1 MGRME
6 HRFTDD
12 KSVSG
17 VGQEMQIR
25 RRLVWTIFL
34 AALLSIAVL
43 YLEGR
48 VTDPFGGRPAAFAL
62 RTLAFLALVYGLLS
76 LLNVGLIAFQGSRL
90 SDQVFAFVGGAM
102 AAGGL
107 MLFERRVLDV
117 AVHVDGLSVEVA
129 PAQLPLPELAG
140 SAALVF
146 LGSVLAW
153 RG

>member
-1 MGRME
+1 ME
-6 HRFTDD
+6 HQFTDD

-17 VGQEMQIR
+17 VGQEMQVR
-25 RRLVWTIFL
+25 RRFVWTLVL
-34 AALLSIAVL
+34 AAALSVAVL
-43 YLEGR
+43 YIEGR

-90 SDQVFAFVGGAM
+90 DDQVFAFIGGLM

-117 AVHVDGLSVEVA
+117 AVHVDGFSVEVSA
-129 PAQLPLPELAG
+129 AGMPVPELAG
-140 SAALVF
+140 SAALVVV
-146 LGSVLAW
+146 GAALAW